1 MHINNPLQ
9 DKKID
14 QEGVIYALI
23 FVLYLIVIVLIFSY
37 AINFLRNT
45 VNDALATPTGTD
57 MENKYAE
64 LDLANYSLIANKLGL
79 QKSSPVVPVV
89 IPIATSTEVIATTS
103 IEIATTTTVSVP
115 EVATTTVTTTPIVEV
130 TPAAPTRPTIIITNS
145 TTKSGLASD
154 LKTKLSAAGYKI
166 LSTGNSRPSLV
177 ITTIKVKNSIA
188 PDSAY
193 LAEIKKIVKTSYD
206 FVVVALDDKASSDIE
221 VVIGGK

>member
-14 QEGVIYALI
+14 QEGIIYALI
-23 FVLYLIVIVLIFSY
+23 FVLYIVIIVLIFSY
-37 AINFLRNT
+37 AIHFLRTT
-45 VNDALATPTGTD
+45 VNTALATPTGTD

-64 LDLANYSLIANKLGL
+64 LDLANYSLIASKLGL
-79 QKSSPVVPVV
+79 QKSSPAAPEIVVPVV
-89 IPIATSTEVIATTS
+89 ATSTEVIATTTTS
-103 IEIATTTTVSVP
+103 LPEIITP
-115 EVATTTVTTTPIVEV
+115 TTTPVVVETPIVAEK
-130 TPAAPTRPTIIITNS
+130 RPTIVITNS

-154 LKTKLSAAGYKI
+154 LKNKLSAVGYKI
-166 LSTGNSRPSLV
+166 LSTGNSRPSLA

-188 PDSAY
+188 PDSKY

-206 FVVVALDDKASSDIE
+206 FIVVILDETASSDIE